1 MPVAHTLRRWLW
13 RVNGVLA
20 LGVLAVWLL
29 ALTDD
34 PDARPLPQLPKLRS
48 VVVATPLGPDV
59 PWAELVSLCQAF
71 HGWGEGQAPAPSV
84 AEQPGDGRL
93 PLAAYKLMMWANDP
107 GGPDSILLKSK
118 DPAHWGLFL
127 PKEGQP
133 DRGVAIER
141 IERRGRRVFITVS
154 RGEERVT
161 HEVADRDVLTA
172 TERRFVRIEPTR
184 VRQNEQTQLASDTP
198 APKRVDVKVLPFF
211 GSDGS
216 VSGARVTGV
225 RPGSAFARAGLRAGD
240 VIVAVD
246 DEPWS
251 SVDGCRARLA
261 RERSVRALR
270 ILGSADEKVRRV
282 SIDS

>member
-1 MPVAHTLRRWLW
+1 VAHIIRRWLW
-13 RVNGVLA
+13 RANGLLA
-20 LGVLAVWLL
+20 LGVLAVWTL

-34 PDARPLPQLPKLRS
+34 PDARPLPQLPRPQA
-48 VVVATPLGPDV
+48 VVVARPLGPDV
-59 PWAELVSLCQAF
+59 PWAEMVSLCRAF

-84 AEQPGDGRL
+84 AELPSDGRL
-93 PLAAYKLMMWANDP
+93 PLAAYKLMMWAIDP

-118 DPAHWGLFL
+118 DPAHLGLFL

-133 DRGVAIER
+133 DQGVAIER
-141 IERRGRRVFITVS
+141 VERRGRRVFITVS
-154 RGEERVT
+154 RGAERFT

-184 VRQNEQTQLASDTP
+184 SPASDRTHVASDTP

-225 RPGSAFARAGLRAGD
+225 RAGSAFARAGLRAGD
-240 VIVAVD
+240 VIVSVDEESFSNVD
-246 DEPWS
+246 D
-251 SVDGCRARLA
+251 CRARL
-261 RERSVRALR
+261 SNQGGVDSLR
-270 ILGSADEKVRRV
+270 IRDGAEKLRRLV
-282 SIDS
+282 INS